1 MFRTLLTPL
10 RLRFDSSPRSA
21 VINPVATPSIPDE
34 EELDPEDFARDV
46 LIELMRISVDRLK
59 LAESTKERIETLAE
73 IQRIMT
79 QDALG
84 ATKDVFREMDGF
96 VGLMS
101 ALSMASPD
109 DSDDTKEC
117 CRLAFVITSDAITE
131 HAENAVYFK
140 TRVGYPALAT
150 AIQSLVSSPSSK
162 PHTLSL
168 LLSLS
173 FANFSLLNAFS
184 SPAALLATLPR
195 LSTIKR
201 PGAFALLVRFASLSY
216 FDSGDDDPGMR
227 HAVLKMY
234 EHLASSTHRNHVVL
248 SSPALAL
255 APLLLARFLSTSPS
269 STLTSTSAS
278 TSDTP
283 ALERAVLAKLLRRL
297 LDMGATPPV
306 ARLLFQRVVVV
317 RPTDPGDS
325 HSNGNSNGPGE
336 TLDAELLEVI
346 RYAMKSRWLEH
357 FSMES
362 PAALTLGEEG
372 VRGLPVGGFTFMIW
386 LWIRDPPTTA
396 HTLFSARLPASSS
409 LNSSNNLKNNANPHS
424 SASNNTNKG
433 KAIITLS
440 LRPDGKLELSSS
452 ANRDVGVFRKSSV
465 QRQRW
470 THVALVC
477 YAGAGRGVGPSIR
490 LYIDG
495 VLTDGLNWAYPK
507 SESAATTVA
516 YCAFGGAWQRWEWGG
531 KARQFVA
538 SGDVFVVK
546 AACAEE
552 SGLGDTRC
560 ERAHED
566 PSKSTVQAVAQARLR
581 HTSTPRPQN
590 THPTSIPNSSRP
602 RRPST
607 RRSTTTMDSDALL
620 VRTQPQAR
628 SRDERDGAREVL
640 VRCVVPFSFLLH
652 APASSHPL
660 LPSFTRSLPLAPP
673 ILLLSSPSLVSLYF
687 LLRPRGAQSTWGAP
701 GRGWLF
707 LYPGQNQTA
716 CKRIFYLS

>member
-109 DSDDTKEC
+109 GSDDTKEC

-131 HAENAVYFK
+131 HVENAVYFK

-173 FANFSLLNAFS
+173 FSNFALVNAFS

-201 PGAFALLVRFASLSY
+201 PGAFALLVRFANSY
-216 FDSGDDDPGMR
+216 FDDDDDPGMR

-269 STLTSTSAS
+269 STLTATSAS
-278 TSDTP
+278 TSDAP
-283 ALERAVLAKLLRRL
+283 APERAVLAKLLRRL

-306 ARLLFQRVVVV
+306 ARLLFQRVVRSVQPNPDADV
-317 RPTDPGDS
+317 T
-325 HSNGNSNGPGE
+325 SNSNSNGTTE

-396 HTLFSARLPASSS
+396 HTLFSA
-409 LNSSNNLKNNANPHS
+409 
-424 SASNNTNKG
+424 
-433 KAIITLS
+433 KA
-440 LRPDGKLELSSS
+440 K
-452 ANRDVGVFRKSSV
+452 
-465 QRQRW
+465 
-470 THVALVC
+470 
-477 YAGAGRGVGPSIR
+477 
-490 LYIDG
+490 
-495 VLTDGLNWAYPK
+495 
-507 SESAATTVA
+507 
-516 YCAFGGAWQRWEWGG
+516 
-531 KARQFVA
+531 
-538 SGDVFVVK
+538 
-546 AACAEE
+546 
-552 SGLGDTRC
+552 
-560 ERAHED
+560 
-566 PSKSTVQAVAQARLR
+566 
-581 HTSTPRPQN
+581 
-590 THPTSIPNSSRP
+590 
-602 RRPST
+602 
-607 RRSTTTMDSDALL
+607 RS
-620 VRTQPQAR
+620 
-628 SRDERDGAREVL
+628 
-640 VRCVVPFSFLLH
+640 
-652 APASSHPL
+652 
-660 LPSFTRSLPLAPP
+660 
-673 ILLLSSPSLVSLYF
+673 
-687 LLRPRGAQSTWGAP
+687 
-701 GRGWLF
+701 
-707 LYPGQNQTA
+707 
-716 CKRIFYLS
+716 